1 MRRYITAVAV
11 YSTAVHSRTHRVG
24 VRFLEGQGLLH
35 PDLQLYLVVST
46 PIYLGDKVALPF
58 YAKIQKATYLHQMYP
73 ITHHNYTHNSQ
84 VKTSLHTHTTHL
96 ARDAVDATLH
106 ILTHRTRATDATARD
121 GHAVRVPMGA
131 MPTWFMDRGHGRPGA
146 QTSSDNLTAIP
157 TLPFSANKHFPAWQ
171 NP

>member
-1 MRRYITAVAV
+1 
-11 YSTAVHSRTHRVG
+11 
-24 VRFLEGQGLLH
+24 
-35 PDLQLYLVVST
+35 
-46 PIYLGDKVALPF
+46 
-58 YAKIQKATYLHQMYP
+58 MYP

-131 MPTWFMDRGHGRPGA
+131 MPTWTEDSRPA
-146 QTSSDNLTAIP
+146 RST
-157 TLPFSANKHFPAWQ
+157 NK
-171 NP
+171 

>member
-1 MRRYITAVAV
+1 M
-11 YSTAVHSRTHRVG
+11 SG
-24 VRFLEGQGLLH
+24 V
-35 PDLQLYLVVST
+35 
-46 PIYLGDKVALPF
+46 
-58 YAKIQKATYLHQMYP
+58 HQMYP

-131 MPTWFMDRGHGRPGA
+131 MPTWTEDTAGQEHKQVAITSLQYQRFPFL
-146 QTSSDNLTAIP
+146 QTSTSQPGKNHEILLNEYTHV
-157 TLPFSANKHFPAWQ
+157 LVG
-171 NP
+171 